1 MKNQKRNN
9 KRIIN
14 QVNNRTFI
22 QALAIVTLV
31 TGMASCSNTKYLPA
45 GESLYLGATVK
56 VDGPTVSR
64 KERKVLTTDLE
75 ALTRPRPNRKMLGMR
90 IRLLAYNLAGNPKK
104 ETGLRGKLKYKFGEA
119 PVVLSSVS
127 MTRNAEILANTLD
140 NRGYFRST
148 VTADTIVKRRKAR
161 MIYTVNAAPQYTI
174 NKVAFEV
181 DSSSFI
187 GSSILSTVPTTLLQ
201 PGRPFNLEMIKDERT
216 RIDGVLKE
224 NGFYFF
230 SPDFLLID
238 ADSTIGDHKV
248 NLFVMLKQATP
259 KNAKEL
265 YTIKDIYLYSNYR
278 LNVAG
283 DDTSKKNAVFY
294 NGFYVYDRQKKYKPK
309 LFLQSM
315 QFDQGDVY
323 NRTDHNLSLNRLV
336 TMGVF
341 KFVKNRFEVADG
353 PFSQLNAFYYL
364 TPYPKK
370 SLRLEVTGTTKSNN
384 LAGGQLTLAWRNRNT
399 FRAGELFTVSASGGA
414 EVQYSAAQK
423 GYNVYR
429 AGLEAS
435 MSFPRFLIPFVQ
447 INKKGGFVPKT
458 TVTLAYDILN
468 KQKLYTMNSFR
479 ASYGYSWKE
488 SLKKE
493 HTFNP
498 IAVNYVQPVS
508 VSNEY
513 AAAADTNANLK
524 KVIEKQFILGSNYN
538 WTYNGLAEGRNIDAL
553 YFSGTVDLGG
563 NLAGLIKGGGNPS
576 NPSKI
581 FGKEFS
587 QYLKAEGDF
596 RVYRRAGDNSTWANR
611 IILGV
616 GYPYGNSRELPY
628 VKQFFIGGNNSLRA
642 FRTRALG
649 PGTYIGNDSLIA
661 DQSGDIKL
669 ELNTEFRTKIYSI
682 FHAAAFIDA
691 GNIWLYRD
699 NPNKPGAAISKD
711 WFKELAVGA
720 GIGLRVDVSI
730 LILRLDVA
738 FPLRKPW
745 YPEKERWVIDQIQFG
760 SAAWRREN
768 LIYNIAI
775 GYPF

>member
-1 MKNQKRNN
+1 MNSRS
-9 KRIIN
+9 II
-14 QVNNRTFI
+14 QF
-22 QALAIVTLV
+22 LAILTLI
-31 TGMASCSNTKYLPA
+31 TSMASCSNTKYLPQ
-45 GESLYLGATVK
+45 GESLYTGATVQAE
-56 VDGPTVSR
+56 GATITR
-64 KERKVLTTDLE
+64 KERKVIESDLS
-75 ALTRPRPNRKMLGMR
+75 ALTRPRPNRKLLGMR

-104 ETGLRGKLKYKFGEA
+104 ETGLRGKLKYKFGEP
-119 PVVLSSVS
+119 PVLLSSVNMQKNS
-127 MTRNAEILANTLD
+127 EILANTLD

-148 VTADTIVKRRKAR
+148 VTADTVVKRRKATV
-161 MIYTVNAAPQYTI
+161 IYDVKVAPQYKI

-181 DSSSFI
+181 DSASFI
-187 GSSILSTVPTTLLQ
+187 GSSILSSEPKSFLK
-201 PGRPFNLEMIKDERT
+201 PRRPFNLEMIKDERT
-216 RIDGVLKE
+216 RIDAFLKE

-238 ADSTIGDHKV
+238 VDSTIGDHKV
-248 NLFVMLKQATP
+248 NLYLTLKSATP

-265 YTIKDIYLYSNYR
+265 YTIKDVFLYTNYR
-278 LNVAG
+278 LNAAN

-294 NGFYVYDRQKKYKPK
+294 NGFYVYDKQKKYKPK

-341 KFVKNRFEVADG
+341 KFVKNRFEVAPG

-384 LAGGQLTLAWRNRNT
+384 LAGGQVTLAWRNRNT

-429 AGLEAS
+429 GGLEAS
-435 MSFPRFLIPFVQ
+435 MAFPRFLIPFWQ
-447 INKKGGFVPKT
+447 IYKKGGFVPKT
-458 TVTLAYDILN
+458 TITIAYDLLN

-479 ASYGYSWKE
+479 TSYGYSWKE
-488 SLKKE
+488 SIQKE
-493 HTFNP
+493 HTLNP
-498 IAVNYVQPVS
+498 IAINYVQPLYVS
-508 VSNEY
+508 PEY
-513 AAAADTNANLK
+513 QAGADTSENLA
-524 KVIEKQFILGSNYN
+524 KVIEKQFILGTNYN
-538 WTYNGLAEGRNIDAL
+538 YTYNGLSEGKNINAL
-553 YFSGTVDLGG
+553 YFSGTIDVAG
-563 NLAGLIKGGGNPS
+563 NAAGLIKGGGKPD

-587 QYLKAEGDF
+587 QYLKGEADF
-596 RVYRRAGDNSTWANR
+596 RVYRRAGDKSTWANR
-611 IILGV
+611 IIVGL
-616 GYPYGNSRELPY
+616 GYPYGNSREMPY
-628 VKQFFIGGNNSLRA
+628 VKQFFIGGNNSIRA

-649 PGTYIGNDSLIA
+649 PGSYQDPDSSYIA

-682 FHAAAFIDA
+682 FNAAAFVDA
-691 GNIWLYRD
+691 GNIWLYRE
-699 NPNKPGAAISKD
+699 NTNKPGAAFSKN
-711 WFKELAVGA
+711 WYKELAVGA

-745 YPEKERWVIDQIQFG
+745 LPEGSRWVIDQISFG
-760 SAAWRREN
+760 SGAWRREN
-768 LIYNIAI
+768 LVYNIAI

>member
-1 MKNQKRNN
+1 M
-9 KRIIN
+9 
-14 QVNNRTFI
+14 NRQSFI
-22 QALAIVTLV
+22 QAMAIVTMV
-31 TGMASCSNTKYLPA
+31 TGMVSCSNTKYLPA
-45 GESLYLGATVK
+45 GESLYTGATVK
-56 VDGPTVSR
+56 VDGPTVNR
-64 KERKVLTTDLE
+64 KQRKVLRSDLE

-104 ETGLRGKLKYKFGEA
+104 ETSLRGKMKYKFGEA
-119 PVVLSSVS
+119 PVLLSSVS
-127 MTRNAEILANTLD
+127 LEKNAEILANTLD

-148 VTADTIVKRRKAR
+148 VTTDTVVKRRKATA
-161 MIYTVNAAPQYTI
+161 IYKVNAAPQYTI
-174 NKVAFEV
+174 NAVAYEM

-187 GSSILSTVPTTLLQ
+187 GSSILSTAPKTLLK
-201 PGRPFNLEMIKDERT
+201 PGRPFNLEMIKDERS
-216 RIDGVLKE
+216 RIDAALKE

-238 ADSTIGDHKV
+238 ADSTVGNHKV
-248 NLFVMLKQATP
+248 NMYVTLKPATP

-265 YTIKDIYLYSNYR
+265 FTIKDIYLYTNYR

-283 DDTSKKNAVFY
+283 DDTSKKNATFY
-294 NGFYVYDRQKKYKPK
+294 SGFYVYDKQKRYKPK

-323 NRTDHNLSLNRLV
+323 RRESHNLSLNRLV

-341 KFVKNRFEVADG
+341 KFVKNRFEVAEG

-370 SLRLEVTGTTKSNN
+370 SLRMEVTGTTKSNN
-384 LAGGQLTLAWRNRNT
+384 LAGGQVTLAWRNRNT

-429 AGLEAS
+429 MGLEAS
-435 MSFPRFLIPFVQ
+435 MSFPRFLIPFWQ

-458 TVTLAYDILN
+458 TVTLAYDLLN

-488 SLKKE
+488 SLEKE

-498 IAVNYVQPVS
+498 IAVNYVQPLYVS
-508 VSNEY
+508 PEY
-513 AAAADTNANLK
+513 AAGADTSENLR

-538 WTYNGLAEGRNIDAL
+538 YTFNGLAEGKNVNAI
-553 YFSGTVDLGG
+553 YFSGTVDIAG
-563 NLAGLIKGGGNPS
+563 NVAGLIKGGGNPN
-576 NPSKI
+576 NPGKI
-581 FGKEFS
+581 FNKEFS
-587 QYLKAEGDF
+587 QYFKGEADF
-596 RVYRRAGDNSTWANR
+596 RVYRRLGDNSSWANR
-611 IILGV
+611 IIVGL

-628 VKQFFIGGNNSLRA
+628 VKQFFIGGNNSIRA

-649 PGTYIGNDSLIA
+649 PGSYKDPDTNYLA

-669 ELNTEFRTKIYSI
+669 ELNTEVRTKIYSI
-682 FHAAAFIDA
+682 FHAAAFVDA

-699 NPNKPGAAISKD
+699 NPNKPGAAFSKN
-711 WFKELAVGA
+711 WVKELAVGA

-738 FPLRKPW
+738 FPLRKPHL
-745 YPEKERWVIDQIQFG
+745 PEGERWVFDKIEFG
-760 SAAWRREN
+760 NGAWRREN

>member
-1 MKNQKRNN
+1 MNSRS
-9 KRIIN
+9 I
-14 QVNNRTFI
+14 I
-22 QALAIVTLV
+22 QALATVAFITV
-31 TGMASCSNTKYLPA
+31 MASCSNTKYLPA
-45 GESLYLGATVK
+45 GESLYTGATVK
-56 VDGPTVSR
+56 VEGPTTKK
-64 KERKVLTTDLE
+64 KERKVLKVDLE

-104 ETGLRGKLKYKFGEA
+104 ETSLRGKLKYKFGEP
-119 PVVLSSVS
+119 PVLLSSVALQK
-127 MTRNAEILANTLD
+127 NADILANTLD

-148 VTADTIVKRRKAR
+148 VTADTIVKRRKAQV
-161 MIYTVNAAPQYTI
+161 IYNVRAAQQYTI
-174 NKVAFEV
+174 AKVAFEV

-187 GSSILSTVPTTLLQ
+187 GSSILSTEPKSLLKT
-201 PGRPFNLEMIKDERT
+201 GRPFNLEMIKDERT
-216 RIDGVLKE
+216 RIDAALKE

-248 NLFVMLKQATP
+248 NVYLTLKPATP

-265 YTIKDIYLYSNYR
+265 YTIKDVYLYTNYR

-283 DDTSKKNAVFY
+283 DDTSKKNATFY
-294 NGFYVYDRQKKYKPK
+294 NGFYVYDRQKRYKPK

-341 KFVKNRFEVADG
+341 KFVKNRFEVAGG

-384 LAGGQLTLAWRNRNT
+384 LAGGLVTLAWRNRNT
-399 FRAGELFTVSASGGA
+399 FRAGELFTISASGGA

-429 AGLEAS
+429 GGLEAS
-435 MSFPRFLIPFVQ
+435 MSFPRFLIPFWQ

-458 TVTLAYDILN
+458 TVTVAYDMLN
-468 KQKLYTMNSFR
+468 KQKLYTINSFR
-479 ASYGYSWKE
+479 TSYGYSWKE
-488 SLKKE
+488 SIDKE

-498 IAVNYVQPVS
+498 IAVNYVQPLS
-508 VSNEY
+508 VSAEY
-513 AAAADTNANLK
+513 EAAAQNDVNLR
-524 KVIEKQFILGSNYN
+524 KVIEKQFVLGSNYN
-538 WTYNGLAEGRNIDAL
+538 YTYNGLAEGKNMNAI
-553 YFSGTVDLGG
+553 YFSGTVDIAG
-563 NLAGLIKGGGNPS
+563 NVAGLIAGKGNPDK
-576 NPSKI
+576 PSQI
-581 FGKEFS
+581 FGKGFS
-587 QYLKAEGDF
+587 QFVKGEGDF
-596 RVYRRAGDNSTWANR
+596 RVYRRVGDNSSWANR
-611 IILGV
+611 IIAGV
-616 GYPYGNSRELPY
+616 GYPYGNSREIPY

-642 FRTRALG
+642 FRTRAIG
-649 PGTYIGNDSLIA
+649 PGTFRDTSSIA
-661 DQSGDIKL
+661 DQSGDLKL

-682 FHAAAFIDA
+682 FNAAAFIDA
-691 GNIWLYRD
+691 GNIWLYRE
-699 NPNKPGAAISKD
+699 NVNKPGAAFSKD
-711 WFKELAVGA
+711 WYRELAVGA
-720 GIGLRVDVSI
+720 GLGLRVDVSI

-745 YPEKERWVIDQIQFG
+745 LPEGSRWVLDKVDFG

>member
-1 MKNQKRNN
+1 M
-9 KRIIN
+9 
-14 QVNNRTFI
+14 NNRTII
-22 QALAIVTLV
+22 QALAVVTLM

-45 GESLYLGATVK
+45 GESLYTGARVE
-56 VDGPTVSR
+56 VEGPTLR
-64 KERKVLTTDLE
+64 KKERKVLKTDLE

-104 ETGLRGKLKYKFGEA
+104 ETSLRGKLKYKFGEP
-119 PVVLSSVS
+119 PVLLSNVALQK
-127 MTRNAEILANTLD
+127 NADILANTLD

-148 VTADTIVKRRKAR
+148 VTADTVVKRRKATA
-161 MIYTVNAAPQYTI
+161 IYKVKAGQQYTI
-174 NKVAFEV
+174 DTVRFEV

-187 GSSILSTVPTTLLQ
+187 GSSVLSTEPRSLLKR
-201 PGRPFNLEMIKDERT
+201 GRPFNLEMIKDERT
-216 RIDGVLKE
+216 RIDAALKE

-238 ADSTIGDHKV
+238 VDSTIGDHKV
-248 NLFVMLKQATP
+248 NMYVMLKQATP
-259 KNAKEL
+259 QNAKEL
-265 YTIKDIYLYSNYR
+265 FTIKDVYLYTNFR
-278 LNVAG
+278 LNAGG
-283 DDTSKKNAVFY
+283 DDTTKKNATFY
-294 NGFYVYDRQKKYKPK
+294 NGFYVYDRQKRYKPR
-309 LFLQSM
+309 LFLQAM

-323 NRTDHNLSLNRLV
+323 NREAHNLSLNRLV

-341 KFVKNRFEVADG
+341 KFVKNRFEVAPG

-370 SLRLEVTGTTKSNN
+370 SLRMEVTGTTKSNN
-384 LAGGQLTLAWRNRNT
+384 LAGGQVTLAWRNRNT

-414 EVQYSAAQK
+414 EVQYSAALK

-429 AGLEAS
+429 GGLEAS

-447 INKKGGFVPKT
+447 IDKKGGYVPKT
-458 TVTLAYDILN
+458 TVTLAYDLLN

-479 ASYGYSWKE
+479 FSYGYSWKE
-488 SLKKE
+488 TLKKE

-498 IAVNYVQPVS
+498 IAINYVQPMYVS
-508 VSNEY
+508 PEY
-513 AAAADTNANLK
+513 QAGADTSENLR
-524 KVIEKQFILGSNYN
+524 KVIEKQFILGTNYN
-538 WTYNGLAEGRNIDAL
+538 WTYNGLAEGKNINAL
-553 YFSGTVDLGG
+553 YFSGTVDVAG
-563 NLAGLIKGGGNPS
+563 NAAGLIKGGGNPN

-587 QYLKAEGDF
+587 QFLKAEGDF

-611 IILGV
+611 IIMGV

-682 FHAAAFIDA
+682 FNAAAFVDA

-699 NPNKPGAAISKD
+699 NPNKPGATFSKN
-711 WFKELAVGA
+711 WYKELAVGA

-745 YPEKERWVIDQIQFG
+745 LPEGERWVIDKIALG
-760 SAAWRREN
+760 NSTWRREN
-768 LIYNIAI
+768 LVFNIAI